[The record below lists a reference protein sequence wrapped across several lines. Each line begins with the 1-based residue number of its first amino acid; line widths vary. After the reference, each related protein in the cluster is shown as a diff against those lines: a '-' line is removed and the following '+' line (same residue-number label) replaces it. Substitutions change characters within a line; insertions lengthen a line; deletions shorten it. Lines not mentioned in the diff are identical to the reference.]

1 MALTDAQLERYARHI
16 VLKEIGGPGQQK
28 LLNARVLVV
37 GAGGLGAPCLMYLAA
52 AGIGTLGVIDADAV
66 SLSNLQRQIIHDTE
80 NIGRLKVESA
90 AASLA
95 RINPDTRVVAHAERL
110 TARNA
115 LEIISGYD
123 IVADGCDNFPTRFLV
138 NDACYFARKPLV
150 SGAVGPFE
158 GQLAT
163 FKSYKAGPDGQA
175 LANYR
180 DLVSE
185 APPAGSV
192 PACEEAGVLGALT
205 GVIGSMMALEVVK
218 ELTGAGESLAGRLLI
233 YDALETRVRTI
244 RLKRDP
250 ANPLTGDAPSIR
262 DLSGHI

>member
-1 MALTDAQLERYARHI
+1 MPLSDAQLERYARHI

-28 LLNARVLVV
+28 LLGARVLVI

-52 AGIGTLGVIDADAV
+52 AGVGTIGIVDNDRV
-66 SLSNLQRQIIHDTE
+66 SLSNLQRQIIHDTAS
-80 NIGRLKVESA
+80 IGRLKVESA
-90 AASLA
+90 AESIG
-95 RINPDTRVVAHAERL
+95 RINPDIRVVAHAERL
-110 TARNA
+110 TAANA
-115 LEIISGYD
+115 LEIVSGYD

-138 NDACYFARKPLV
+138 NDACYFARVPLV

-158 GQLAT
+158 GQIAT
-163 FKSYKAGPDGQA
+163 FKSHERGEDGLP

-180 DLVSE
+180 DLVPE
-185 APPAGSV
+185 APPPGSI

-205 GVIGSMMALEVVK
+205 GVIGSMMALEVIK
-218 ELTGAGESLAGRLLI
+218 EITGAGESLAGRLLI

-250 ANPLTGDAPSIR
+250 ANPLTGETPSIH
-262 DLSGHI
+262 DLSGHR